1 MNRITFVIIVL
12 MTKAMLYILYAIEY
26 VSAKKHNTAFEQDTD
41 DADLANSTG
50 PDNCHL
56 YIHSDN
62 SFAQHSK
69 EFNKNYIKGNCD
81 HSPLCNGSE
90 ADEATFDCP
99 K

>member
-1 MNRITFVIIVL
+1 

-56 YIHSDN
+56 Y
-62 SFAQHSK
+62 SFCTA
-69 EFNKNYIKGNCD
+69 FKGIQQEL
-81 HSPLCNGSE
+81 HQG
-90 ADEATFDCP
+90 
-99 K
+99 